1 MGIFLLI
8 YILHLANASLN
19 HIHFQSLIE
28 FVSNR
33 ETFSFDEN
41 EEKIHLWNHFKN
53 QNSGGY
59 FVYYS
64 IGQEVPEN
72 LKQII
77 KDFATEI
84 NSNSCLVFSDV
95 LVQERYDEN
104 FSSKTYEIIKIIKLN
119 IIFI

>member
-1 MGIFLLI
+1 M
-8 YILHLANASLN
+8 ANASLN

-33 ETFSFDEN
+33 ESFSFDEN

-104 FSSKTYEIIKIIKLN
+104 FSSKTYEIIKIIKLY